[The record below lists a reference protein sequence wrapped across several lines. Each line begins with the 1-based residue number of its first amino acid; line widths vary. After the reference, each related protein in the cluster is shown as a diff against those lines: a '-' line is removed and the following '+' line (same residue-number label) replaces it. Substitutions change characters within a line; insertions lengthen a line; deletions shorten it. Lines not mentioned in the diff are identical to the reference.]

1 MFVFLSSCVFSFFFV
16 VPLHIYYLTFVK
28 NQKIKLKKVKK
39 VEKKLL
45 LNGISKE
52 VVAKISQ
59 LLYDCNH
66 NDATKTTKLEKTMN
80 IINRIMRLIKSNNN
94 NTDKTMSENDFK
106 KYCDIM
112 KNYASIRK
120 EFFTILIKNPETKF
134 GILFKTFGS
143 GKVAKHFSK
152 LDTDEILKI
161 AFA

>member
-1 MFVFLSSCVFSFFFV
+1 MSFSFFFV
-16 VPLHIYYLTFVK
+16 VSLHIFYLNFAK
-28 NQKIKLKKVKK
+28 NPKTKIKKVKK
-39 VEKKLL
+39 IEKVDFQV
-45 LNGISKE
+45 ISKE
-52 VVAKISQ
+52 VVARFSL

-66 NDATKTTKLEKTMN
+66 NDATKTTKIGEKTMN
-80 IINRIMRLIKSNNN
+80 IINRLMRLIKKNNN
-94 NTDKTMSENDFK
+94 DKPISEVDFK
-106 KYCDIM
+106 KYCAILKD
-112 KNYASIRK
+112 YASIRK